1 MDLYFDST
9 ATYTSTTAEYPMGLN
24 ISGIFQKIPP
34 WRNLMQKTEPIA
46 ENHITITRPLFYE
59 GMRSMGKKSSQ
70 KGIKKLILLLI
81 ILYFLI
87 AAWILYKALS
97 QDSQTAPERTVRFYE
112 NSLTVTGNSCK
123 TTDIAYSKI
132 TGWQE
137 SKHLYILE
145 CAENIRVLISKDG
158 FTSGDFELVKAH
170 FPSR

>member
-1 MDLYFDST
+1 M
-9 ATYTSTTAEYPMGLN
+9 
-24 ISGIFQKIPP
+24 
-34 WRNLMQKTEPIA
+34 IA
-46 ENHITITRPLFYE
+46 A
-59 GMRSMGKKSSQ
+59 
-70 KGIKKLILLLI
+70 LLLWMTF
-81 ILYFLI
+81 FLPRSRWK
-87 AAWILYKALS
+87 ARYKALS
-97 QDSQTAPERTVRFYE
+97 QNSQTAPERTVRFYE

-170 FPSR
+170 FPSK